1 MNKKRH
7 SVKLHLY
14 ELEQHS
20 FHIAVKGRWK
30 NKTIHLIVDTGA
42 SRTCFD
48 HDFFTQHDSDASIVE
63 NEADN
68 VSITS
73 SSFETNIT
81 TLTDLKIGKALIP
94 EMQLVLLDM
103 SHVNQ
108 AYKSLKLPSMQG
120 ILGSDFFVQHQ
131 ATINFK
137 TFKLNFWL

>member
-1 MNKKRH
+1 MLRGP
-7 SVKLHLY
+7 V
-14 ELEQHS
+14 
-20 FHIAVKGRWK
+20 
-30 NKTIHLIVDTGA
+30 LIMIF
-42 SRTCFD
+42 S
-48 HDFFTQHDSDASIVE
+48 QHDSDASIVE

-68 VSITS
+68 ISITS
-73 SSFETNIT
+73 PLLKPISNV
-81 TLTDLKIGKALIP
+81 TDLKIGKALIP

-137 TFKLNFWL
+137 TLKLNFWL